1 MGNDK
6 YVFRLYAVDGDSL
19 YSPYVYS
26 EEPQT
31 KVGEIHKAKEALP
44 DTDTTDNGRL
54 LHKGNIYPRSNMHY
68 GFSVIGRPD
77 PRYSTYTVDNSFADT
92 SDTVLEAMDNEITSH
107 VPESAKESRS
117 LSHMYADGE
126 KNDYEYLTNRLY
138 PQRERLGGLSTYITG
153 DDKGAQHM
161 SIDPK
166 WLNFDSD
173 ETWDNFVDT
182 LYRYSDDNRAFDGG
196 RDDVRMFLASVPE
209 SKLLSIDD
217 AIDKGLTFQRDFP
230 EELVASEITPLK
242 EMTDMNGAYA
252 KYTDSRRKGA
262 KADDAFGEAFKIAP
276 SSVISDALK
285 KDIYKDISSYYHASH
300 RQSNL
305 LKGIRELGQ

>member
-1 MGNDK
+1 MNNDK
-6 YVFRLYAVDGDSL
+6 HVFRLYAVDGDSL
-19 YSPYVYS
+19 YSPYGYS

-31 KVGEIHKAKEALP
+31 TLGMPHKAKETLP
-44 DTDTTDNGRL
+44 DHDMTANGRL
-54 LHKGNIYPRSNMHY
+54 LHKGKIYPRSNMHY

-77 PRYSTYTVDNSFADT
+77 PRYSIYTVDNPFADT

-107 VPESAKESRS
+107 VPESAKESHS

-138 PQRERLGGLSTYITG
+138 SQRERLSGLSTYLTG
-153 DDKGAQHM
+153 DEKGVTHM
-161 SIDPK
+161 TIDPK

-217 AIDKGLTFQRDFP
+217 VVNKGLTFQRDWP
-230 EELVASEITPLK
+230 EELVTSEVTPIK
-242 EMTDMNGAYA
+242 DIGDMEAAYT

-285 KDIYKDISSYYHASH
+285 KNIYKDMSSCYHAK
-300 RQSNL
+300 RKQLNL
-305 LKGIRELGQ
+305 LKGIRGLGQ